1 MSNKVKMDPEKAPA
15 PVKKLIEA
23 AKDDLME
30 RRCIEQYIEES
41 SDGTFGTDESP
52 EESSVGTSNGPS
64 EPLSP
69 MGETQPGEWVVLDDK
84 SVKYGKVAGSWA
96 VIPEH

>member
-1 MSNKVKMDPEKAPA
+1 MKMDPEKAPA

-41 SDGTFGTDESP
+41 SDGTSI
-52 EESSVGTSNGPS
+52 GPS

-69 MGETQPGEWVVLDDK
+69 MGETQPGEWEAVDGRG
-84 SVKYGKVAGSWA
+84 VKFGKVAGSWV

>member
-41 SDGTFGTDESP
+41 SDGT
-52 EESSVGTSNGPS
+52 SNGPS

-69 MGETQPGEWVVLDDK
+69 MGETQPGEWEAVDDK
-84 SVKYGKVAGSWA
+84 GVKFGKVAGSGVSYWVA
-96 VIPEH
+96 IPEH